1 MQTVVKQFE
10 QKYRKA
16 AIAEVRSGDTVRV
29 SQKIREAGKERTQVF
44 EGMVIRTKRMNSL
57 TASITVRKIASGVGV
72 EKAYQLH
79 SPNVVSVQVVRRGKV
94 RRNFLTYI
102 RERQGKSM
110 RLTEQAFDSEKV
122 NVKEEPKAQEKEAS
136 SKETAEQSV
145 EDNLPAG
152 GETEAEKPSKKA
164 EKAEASDEEKTENES
179 SKKKNPPA
187 GGDKAAKKKAKADA
201 FRKAQEAKK

>member
-16 AIAEVRSGDTVRV
+16 AIAEVRSGDSVRV
-29 SQKIREAGKERTQVF
+29 SQKIREAGKERNQVF

-72 EKAYQLH
+72 EKSYQLH

-94 RRNFLTYI
+94 RRSFLTYI

-110 RLTEQAFDSEKV
+110 RLQEQAFDAEKV
-122 NVKEEPKAQEKEAS
+122 NVKEEAPKAEEPKPKAQKVDEKS
-136 SKETAEQSV
+136 GKSETKT
-145 EDNLPAG
+145 EDAK
-152 GETEAEKPSKKA
+152 TESAK
-164 EKAEASDEEKTENES
+164 EEKVQPS
-179 SKKKNPPA
+179 I
-187 GGDKAAKKKAKADA
+187 DKAAEKKAKADA
-201 FRKAQEAKK
+201 FRQAQEAKK

>member
-16 AIAEVRSGDTVRV
+16 AIPEVRSGDTVRV

-110 RLTEQAFDSEKV
+110 RLTEQAFDSDKV
-122 NVKEEPKAQEKEAS
+122 NVKEEAPKAEDKVD
-136 SKETAEQSV
+136 SKETATS
-145 EDNLPAG
+145 
-152 GETEAEKPSKKA
+152 
-164 EKAEASDEEKTENES
+164 AEA
-179 SKKKNPPA
+179 NPPA
-187 GGDKAAKKKAKADA
+187 GGDKATEKKAKADA